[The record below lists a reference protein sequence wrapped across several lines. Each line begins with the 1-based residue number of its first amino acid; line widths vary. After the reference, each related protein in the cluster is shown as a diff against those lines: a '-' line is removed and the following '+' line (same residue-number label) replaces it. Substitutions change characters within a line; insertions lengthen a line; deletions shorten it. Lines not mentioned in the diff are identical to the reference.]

1 MSWRA
6 HVTAAHTISSS
17 PAVDGSALPPHAPIS
32 SATDPLPTA
41 CTSPSTF
48 NALLPLYRRRT
59 AATSHQRSLVVL
71 PLLASRVQLIAKVG
85 YCTSSNMATTDG
97 PWTRAGKEQT
107 NSNRLRAHL
116 TLVQPCPSHTRP
128 QRPSAMVTFRCN
140 HRPTRVYRDTTT
152 NNLTGGHGDT
162 CRENIYTCKLS
173 IGVVCLVIGVH

>member
-32 SATDPLPTA
+32 SATDPLPMA

-107 NSNRLRAHL
+107 NSNRGGCAPISRSCSRAHL
-116 TLVQPCPSHTRP
+116 THDLKDQARWLPSDATIDLRGCTVTP
-128 QRPSAMVTFRCN
+128 PPTISPVVMVTPAER
-140 HRPTRVYRDTTT
+140 T
-152 NNLTGGHGDT
+152 
-162 CRENIYTCKLS
+162 YTHVS
-173 IGVVCLVIGVH
+173 YQLVLCV